1 MINTYEIFDIFG
13 LKQLQNILS
22 LARPSITQVD
32 ALKFRYYQQTT
43 FLDRLARFYGEQ
55 NEILKISLKYFSV
68 GLSALSFFSFGFS
81 VAFGL
86 VIFSAFIFFLDAHYE
101 VMEKRFSQLSQD
113 LDISEKQL
121 RQAVSQNMD
130 LENQLSVAVQ
140 KNQEV
145 TNELGQI
152 KEEVI
157 HLREQILEKEQVIE
171 KTHGLLEDSTSKIQA
186 LVSEMIDIKKNL
198 SDKALHF
205 SERVASTEKK
215 MKGLFDESEEESNK
229 LKESR
234 AFREQMDRYLEES
247 FLIS

>member
-1 MINTYEIFDIFG
+1 M
-13 LKQLQNILS
+13 
-22 LARPSITQVD
+22 
-32 ALKFRYYQQTT
+32 
-43 FLDRLARFYGEQ
+43 ARFYGEQ

-101 VMEKRFSQLSQD
+101 VMETRFSQLSQD

-140 KNQEV
+140 KNQDV
-145 TNELGQI
+145 TNELVQI
-152 KEEVI
+152 KEEVV
-157 HLREQILEKEQVIE
+157 HLREKMVEKEQMIE
-171 KTHGLLEDSTSKIQA
+171 RTHGLLEDSTSKIQA
-186 LVSEMIDIKKNL
+186 LVSEMIDIKKNV
-198 SDKALHF
+198 SEKARHF
-205 SERVASTEKK
+205 SEQVASTEKK
-215 MKGLFDESEEESNK
+215 IKGLFDEGAEKSNQ

-234 AFREQMDRYLEES
+234 QFREQMDRYLEENFPGMLS
-247 FLIS
+247 N